1 MTNEMMLTKLMG
13 ITPECGVSYQNYEA
27 LVEMLKADIRDEN
40 NKKAGHANNA
50 KLAKAIIKSGL
61 SHYKYMDPKNNQMA
75 YCKIIDGV
83 QYFLD
88 GYRIAGFFNH
98 MDFPEWESDWYKVD
112 NMINGIEY
120 EDTPLNIPSV
130 AELKAAIKIA
140 KASKKKSIYVFE
152 NGICVNSQ
160 YLLDF
165 VSGFNSPVFY
175 PSHQNP
181 QKASIYIES
190 PDGFGILL
198 PINTQKTEIG
208 FHEG

>member
-1 MTNEMMLTKLMG
+1 MTNEMMLSKLMG
-13 ITPECGVSYQNYEA
+13 ITPECGVSYQNYTA

-40 NKKAGHANNA
+40 NKNAGRANNA
-50 KLAKAIIKSGL
+50 KLAKAIIKSGI
-61 SHYKYMDPKNNQMA
+61 SQYKYRDPKDNQMA
-75 YCKIIDGV
+75 HCKIIGGV

-88 GYRIAGFFNH
+88 GHRIAGFFNH
-98 MDFPEWESDWYKVD
+98 MDFPEWELDWYKVD

-140 KASKKKSIYVFE
+140 KASKKTSVYIFE

-175 PSHQNP
+175 PSHQSP
-181 QKASIYIES
+181 QRSPIYIES
-190 PDGFGILL
+190 PDGMGVLL
-198 PINTQKTEIG
+198 PINTAKTEIG
-208 FHEG
+208 FHEV